1 MRKVTYAGGILLLAA
16 GLGLAAG
23 KTQTF
28 TGEIGDSMCGLK
40 HTMGDNAK
48 DCTEECVK
56 AGAKYI
62 LADTVHGKVYQL
74 SDQDAAKKYP
84 GEKVTVTGT
93 LKGDTIEV
101 AGISAAKQ

>member
-1 MRKVTYAGGILLLAA
+1 MRKLAYAAGVLLLVT
-16 GLGLAAG
+16 GLSLAAG

-56 AGAKYI
+56 GGAKYI
-62 LADTVHGKVYQL
+62 LSDTVHGKVYQL
-74 SDQDAAKKYP
+74 SDQGAAKKFP

-93 LKGDTIEV
+93 LKGETIEV
-101 AGISAAKQ
+101 TSISAAK

>member
-1 MRKVTYAGGILLLAA
+1 LRKLAYACGVVILAA
-16 GLGLAAG
+16 GLGLAAD

-56 AGAKYI
+56 GGAKYI

-84 GEKVTVTGT
+84 GQKVKVTGT
-93 LKGDTIEV
+93 LNGETIEV
-101 AGISAAKQ
+101 ASITAAK

>member
-1 MRKVTYAGGILLLAA
+1 MRKLTYAGGILLLAA
-16 GLGLAAG
+16 GLAVAAG

-40 HTMGDNAK
+40 HTMGDSAK

-56 AGAKYI
+56 GGAKYI
-62 LADTVHGKVYQL
+62 LADTAHSKVYQL
-74 SDQDAAKKYP
+74 SDQNAAKKYP
-84 GEKVTVTGT
+84 GEKVKVTGT

-101 AGISAAKQ
+101 TSITPAK

>member
-1 MRKVTYAGGILLLAA
+1 MRKLAYAGGVLLLVA
-16 GLGLAAG
+16 GLSLAAG

-56 AGAKYI
+56 GGAKYI
-62 LADTVHGKVYQL
+62 LSDTVHGKVYQL
-74 SDQDAAKKYP
+74 SDQEAAKKYP

-93 LKGDTIEV
+93 LKGENIEV
-101 AGISAAKQ
+101 TSITPAK

>member
-1 MRKVTYAGGILLLAA
+1 MRRLAHVGGFLLLVA
-16 GLGLAAG
+16 GLSLAAG

-40 HTMGDNAK
+40 HTMGDSAK

-56 AGAKYI
+56 GGAKYI

-84 GEKVTVTGT
+84 GEKVKVTGT
-93 LKGDTIEV
+93 LKGETIEV
-101 AGISAAKQ
+101 TSISAAK

>member
-1 MRKVTYAGGILLLAA
+1 MRKLAYAGGVLLLVA
-16 GLGLAAG
+16 GLSLAAE

-56 AGAKYI
+56 GGAKYI
-62 LADTVHGKVYQL
+62 LSDTVHGKVYQL
-74 SDQDAAKKYP
+74 SDQEAAKKYP
-84 GEKVTVTGT
+84 DEKVKVTGT
-93 LKGDTIEV
+93 LKGETIEV
-101 AGISAAKQ
+101 ASISAAK